1 MNMSAQTQN
10 TTSNDHLKLALSTLT
25 SLVDNNFECSIC
37 LDTFSDPHVI
47 PECLH
52 RFCGACVKESIRKCG
67 AECPTCRARITTK
80 RGLRKDNYLQEDM
93 VSECDCDYLSVILL
107 SVSSLLVIIA
117 LECLLLV
124 PVLTLNVCFSATTDV
139 DGVEDSYA
147 SESGKI

>member
-1 MNMSAQTQN
+1 MSAQTQN

-25 SLVDNNFECSIC
+25 SLVDNDFECSIC

-80 RGLRKDNYLQEDM
+80 RGLRKDNYMQDM
-93 VSECDCDYLSVILL
+93 VSYCFCDWLSVIIHAEYL
-107 SVSSLLVIIA
+107 VVNDSSS
-117 LECLLLV
+117 C
-124 PVLTLNVCFSATTDV
+124 
-139 DGVEDSYA
+139 
-147 SESGKI
+147 

>member
-1 MNMSAQTQN
+1 MSAQNQN

-80 RGLRKDNYLQEDM
+80 RGLRKDNYLQDM
-93 VSECDCDYLSVILL
+93 VSDCDCDYLSVLILL